1 MALPLPVTSR
11 RGGNMFETII
21 AALMILL
28 AIGFVVFFK
37 LQVGTGH
44 WGDYALRVSLADA
57 AGLNLGSDVR
67 VAGTKVG
74 SVTGLS
80 LEQPGYRAI
89 AEISI
94 RDDLFLPVD
103 TTATVS
109 SPALGDVYLSLRP
122 GHSNQTIRKGG
133 VIGAPRRTLTSA
145 LIQTH

>member
-1 MALPLPVTSR
+1 MALPMPVTSR

-21 AALMILL
+21 AALMIVL
-28 AIGFVVFFK
+28 AIAFIVFFK
-37 LQVGTGH
+37 LQIGTGH
-44 WGDYALRVSLADA
+44 WGEYALRVSLADA

-80 LEQPGYRAI
+80 LQQPGYRAI

-103 TTATVS
+103 TSASVS
-109 SPALGDVYLSLRP
+109 SPALGDVYLTLRP
-122 GHSNQTIRKGG
+122 GRASQKIPVGG
-133 VIGAPRRTLTSA
+133 VINAPRTLTSA
-145 LIQTH
+145 LIPPR

>member
-1 MALPLPVTSR
+1 MALPMPVASR
-11 RGGNMFETII
+11 RGGNVFETII
-21 AALMILL
+21 AALMIVL
-28 AIGFVVFFK
+28 AIAFLVFFK

-44 WGDYALRVSLADA
+44 WGDYTLRVSLTDA
-57 AGLNLGSDVR
+57 AGLDLGSDVR

-94 RDDLFLPVD
+94 RDDILLPVD

-109 SPALGDVYLSLRP
+109 SPSLGDVFLSLRP
-122 GHSNQTIRKGG
+122 GHANQKIPKGG
-133 VIGAPRRTLTSA
+133 VIGARRTLTSA
-145 LIQTH
+145 LIPPG

>member
-1 MALPLPVTSR
+1 MALPMPVTSR

-21 AALMILL
+21 AALMIVL
-28 AIGFVVFFK
+28 AIAFIVFFK
-37 LQVGTGH
+37 LQIGTGH
-44 WGDYALRVSLADA
+44 WGEYALRVSLADA

-80 LEQPGYRAI
+80 LQQPGYRAI

-103 TTATVS
+103 TSAAVS
-109 SPALGDVYLSLRP
+109 SPALGDVYLTLRP
-122 GHSNQTIRKGG
+122 GRASQKIPVGG
-133 VIGAPRRTLTSA
+133 VINAPRTLTSA
-145 LIQTH
+145 LIPPR